1 MRIYIAGDTEDI
13 PEMTDIKD
21 IDIAFLPCNQP
32 YTMTPEQCI
41 RAARIIHPKVLFPY
55 HYGKTDVSGLSA
67 KLQKEGIE
75 VRIRH
80 YE

>member
-1 MRIYIAGDTEDI
+1 MSGIS
-13 PEMTDIKD
+13 D

-32 YTMTPEQCI
+32 YTMTVDQLV
-41 RAARIIHPKVLFPY
+41 RAARMVKPRVLFPY
-55 HYGKTDVSGLSA
+55 HYGQTDVSTLPELLSA
-67 KLQKEGIE
+67 DGID